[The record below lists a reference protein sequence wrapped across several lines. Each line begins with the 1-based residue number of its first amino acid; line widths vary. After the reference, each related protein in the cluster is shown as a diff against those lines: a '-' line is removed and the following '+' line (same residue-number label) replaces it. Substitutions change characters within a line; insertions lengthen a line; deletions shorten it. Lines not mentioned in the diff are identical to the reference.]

1 MEEEGLEVLVISSQ
15 KGKGMLFPKVP
26 LHLDSQQHSGS
37 AKESVSG
44 DKGYAHVSNLRT
56 FRVFKQAALRETV
69 EEAGVLGAVE
79 VRSHF
84 TLSNASIDLSLQIK
98 SII

>member
-1 MEEEGLEVLVISSQ
+1 M
-15 KGKGMLFPKVP
+15 
-26 LHLDSQQHSGS
+26 D
-37 AKESVSG
+37 ESI
-44 DKGYAHVSNLRT
+44 
-56 FRVFKQAALRETV
+56 KQAALRETV

-84 TLSNASIDLSLQIK
+84 TLSYASIDLSLQIK